1 METNIAYRRISAKPF
16 CVKKLLFIRNC
27 VKFIEELVVV
37 LFRGEKHLYIIIL
50 KMMYFADI
58 HSEID
63 RVYKAVNNQD
73 DNVSITR
80 QAFTRIAFCY
90 KLSIWEKA
98 KNVNFLE
105 RVLNRQCVISDL
117 RPQRGSIS

>member
-27 VKFIEELVVV
+27 VKFIEGLVVV
-37 LFRGEKHLYIIIL
+37 LFREEKHLYIIIL

-63 RVYKAVNNQD
+63 REYKAVNNQD
-73 DNVSITR
+73 DNVRITR
-80 QAFTRIAFCY
+80 QAFTRIAFYY
-90 KLSIWEKA
+90 KLSIWEKV

-117 RPQRGSIS
+117 RRLEGSIS